1 MSEELKLKVA
11 EALPKDAGRGYAR
24 LDPADMAKLNLSVGD
39 IVQLNS
45 KKGMGIAK
53 LMPTYPDM
61 RNKGIVQLD
70 GLTRRNAGL
79 SLDEKVQIEPVS
91 CKHAT
96 RIVLIPTTIT
106 PSQRDLDYI
115 GSLLDGLPVQ
125 KGDLLRAHLFG
136 SRSADFRVDST
147 TPAGAV
153 LINPTTTLVISK
165 SSEAKNTSPD
175 TQRLSYEDVG
185 GLKGQVRRIREMI
198 ELPLRYPEV
207 FERLGIDAPKGVLLT
222 GPPGCG
228 KTLIARIIAQETD
241 AQFFTISGPEI
252 VHKFYGESEAHLRKI
267 FEEAGRKGPS
277 IIFLDEIDSI
287 APRRDKVVGDVEK
300 RIVAQLLALM
310 DGLKSRG
317 KVIVIAA
324 TNLPNALDPALRRP
338 GRFDRE
344 ITIPIPDRE
353 GRREIIEIHS
363 TGMPLNADV
372 DLNVIADVTHGFVGA
387 DLEALCREAAMSAL
401 RRLLP
406 EIDFSAAELPYD
418 RLAALTVTMDD
429 FRAALCEV
437 SPSAIRELFVDI
449 PDVRWEDVGGL
460 DDVRRR
466 LIESVEWPIKYPD
479 LYLQAGVKPPKGLL
493 LAGPPGV
500 GKTLIA
506 KAVANESGVNV
517 ISVKGPALM
526 SRYVGDS
533 EQGVRE
539 LFHKARQAS
548 PCIIFLDEVDSV
560 VPARGEGAT
569 DSHVAERVLS
579 QFLSEMDGLEE
590 LKGVFVMGATNRA
603 DLIDPAMLRP
613 GRFDEIIELGLPD
626 EDARRQILA
635 VHLRNKPL
643 GANIR
648 AEDLAARC
656 HDASGAELAAVCNR
670 AALAALRRAV
680 QQSKEP
686 VLSQSKG
693 DEVPVKLTVRIELHD
708 FDEVIAEMFGD
719 EA

>member
-1 MSEELKLKVA
+1 MTHEIKLKVV
-11 EALPKDAGRGYAR
+11 EALPKDIGRAYAR
-24 LDPADMAKLNLSVGD
+24 LDPADMSKLGLSVGD
-39 IVQLNS
+39 IVKLTS
-45 KKGMGIAK
+45 KKGFGIAK
-53 LMPTYPDM
+53 IMPTYPDM
-61 RNKGIVQLD
+61 RNQGIVQLD

-79 SLDEKVQIEPVS
+79 SLDEKVAIQVIA
-91 CKHAT
+91 CKQAT
-96 RIVLIPTTIT
+96 RITLIPTSIK
-106 PSQRDLDYI
+106 PSARDLEYI

-125 KGDLLRAHLFG
+125 KGDLVRVNLFG
-136 SRSADFRVDST
+136 SRSTEFKVEST
-147 TPAGAV
+147 APVGAV
-153 LINPTTTLVISK
+153 LINPTTVLAMGQGVGEK
-165 SSEAKNTSPD
+165 SANTP
-175 TQRLSYEDVG
+175 RLSYEDVG
-185 GLKGQVRRIREMI
+185 GLKGQIRRIREMI
-198 ELPLRYPEV
+198 ELPLRYPEI
-207 FERLGIDAPKGVLLT
+207 FDRLGIDAPKGVLLT

-267 FEEAGRKGPS
+267 FDEASSKGPS

-310 DGLKSRG
+310 DGLKGRG

-344 ITIPIPDRE
+344 ISIPIPDRE
-353 GRREIIEIHS
+353 GRREIMEIHS
-363 TGMPLNADV
+363 TGMPLDADV
-372 DLNVIADVTHGFVGA
+372 ELNVLADITHGFVGA

-406 EIDFSAAELPYD
+406 EIDFSASDLPYE
-418 RLAALTVTMDD
+418 RLAELTVTMDD

-460 DDVRRR
+460 DHIRHR
-466 LIESVEWPIKYPD
+466 LVESIEWPIKYPE
-479 LYLQAGVKPPKGLL
+479 LFTQAGIKPPKGLL

-539 LFHKARQAS
+539 LFLKARQAS

-560 VPARGEGAT
+560 VPARGEGST

-579 QFLSEMDGLEE
+579 QFLTEMDGLEE
-590 LKGVFVMGATNRA
+590 LNGVFVMGATNRV
-603 DLIDPAMLRP
+603 DLIDPAILRP
-613 GRFDEIIELGLPD
+613 GRFDDVIELGLPND
-626 EDARRQILA
+626 DAKLQILT

-643 GANIR
+643 AENINVESI
-648 AEDLAARC
+648 AQRC
-656 HDASGAELAAVCNR
+656 INASGAELAAVCNR
-670 AALAALRRAV
+670 AALVALRRTIAAHAQEDGANLSV
-680 QQSKEP
+680 S
-686 VLSQSKG
+686 VLIEK
-693 DEVPVKLTVRIELHD
+693 DDFEEVMT
-708 FDEVIAEMFGD
+708 EMFGSGSD
-719 EA
+719 E

>member
-1 MSEELKLKVA
+1 MTYEIKLKVV
-11 EALPKDAGRGYAR
+11 EALPKDIGRAYAR
-24 LDPADMAKLNLSVGD
+24 LDPADMSKLGLSIGD
-39 IVQLNS
+39 IVQLAS
-45 KKGMGIAK
+45 KKSFGIAK
-53 LMPTYPDM
+53 IMPTYPDM
-61 RNKGIVQLD
+61 RNQGIVQLD

-79 SLDEKVQIEPVS
+79 SLDEKAAIQVVA
-91 CKHAT
+91 CKQAT
-96 RIVLIPTTIT
+96 RITLIPTSIK
-106 PSQRDLDYI
+106 PSARDLEYI

-125 KGDLLRAHLFG
+125 KGDLVRVNLFG
-136 SRSADFRVDST
+136 SRSTEFKVEST
-147 TPAGAV
+147 APVGAV
-153 LINPTTTLVISK
+153 LINPTTALAMGQGVGEK
-165 SSEAKNTSPD
+165 STNTP
-175 TQRLSYEDVG
+175 RLSYEDVG

-198 ELPLRYPEV
+198 ELPLRYPEI
-207 FERLGIDAPKGVLLT
+207 FDRLGIDAPKGVLLT

-267 FEEAGRKGPS
+267 FDEASSKGPS

-310 DGLKSRG
+310 DGLKGRG

-344 ITIPIPDRE
+344 ISIPIPDRE
-353 GRREIIEIHS
+353 GRREIMEIHS
-363 TGMPLNADV
+363 TGMPLDADV
-372 DLNVIADVTHGFVGA
+372 ELNVLADITHGFVGA

-406 EIDFSAAELPYD
+406 EIDFSASDLPYE
-418 RLAALTVTMDD
+418 RLSELTVTMDD
-429 FRAALCEV
+429 FRAALREV

-460 DDVRRR
+460 DHIRHR
-466 LIESVEWPIKYPD
+466 LVESIEWPIKYPE
-479 LYLQAGVKPPKGLL
+479 LFTQAGIKPPKGLL

-539 LFHKARQAS
+539 LFLKARQAS

-560 VPARGEGAT
+560 VPARGEGST

-579 QFLSEMDGLEE
+579 QFLTEMDGLEE
-590 LKGVFVMGATNRA
+590 LNGVFVMGATNRV

-613 GRFDEIIELGLPD
+613 GRFDDVIELGLPNN
-626 EDARRQILA
+626 DAKLQILM

-643 GANIR
+643 AKNINVE
-648 AEDLAARC
+648 AIAQRC
-656 HDASGAELAAVCNR
+656 VNVSGAELAAVCNR
-670 AALAALRRAV
+670 AALVALRRTIATHAQEDGANLNV
-680 QQSKEP
+680 S
-686 VLSQSKG
+686 VLIEK
-693 DEVPVKLTVRIELHD
+693 DDFEEVMT
-708 FDEVIAEMFGD
+708 EMFGSASD
-719 EA
+719 K

>member
-1 MSEELKLKVA
+1 MTYDIKLKVV
-11 EALPKDAGRGYAR
+11 EALPKDMGRAYAR
-24 LDPADMAKLNLSVGD
+24 MDPTEMSKLGLSVGD
-39 IVQLNS
+39 IVQLTS
-45 KKGMGIAK
+45 KKGFGIAK
-53 LMPTYPDM
+53 IMPTYPDM
-61 RNKGIVQLD
+61 RNQGIVQLD

-79 SLDEKVQIEPVS
+79 SLDEKADIQEMT
-91 CKHAT
+91 CKQAA
-96 RIVLIPTTIT
+96 RITLIPTSIK
-106 PSQRDLDYI
+106 PSARDLEYI

-125 KGDLLRAHLFG
+125 KGDLVRVNLFG
-136 SRSADFRVDST
+136 SRSTEFKVEST
-147 TPAGAV
+147 APVGAV
-153 LINPTTTLVISK
+153 LINPTTALAMGQGVGEK
-165 SSEAKNTSPD
+165 STNTP
-175 TQRLSYEDVG
+175 RLSYEDVG

-198 ELPLRYPEV
+198 ELPLRYPEI
-207 FERLGIDAPKGVLLT
+207 FDRLGIDAPKGVLLT

-267 FEEAGRKGPS
+267 FDEASSKGPS

-310 DGLKSRG
+310 DGLKGRG

-344 ITIPIPDRE
+344 ISIPIPDRE
-353 GRREIIEIHS
+353 GRREIMEIHS
-363 TGMPLNADV
+363 TGMPLDADV
-372 DLNVIADVTHGFVGA
+372 ELNVLADITHGFVGA

-406 EIDFSAAELPYD
+406 EIDFSASDLPYE
-418 RLAALTVTMDD
+418 RLSELTVTMDD
-429 FRAALCEV
+429 FRAALREV

-460 DDVRRR
+460 DHIRHR
-466 LIESVEWPIKYPD
+466 LVESIEWPIKYPE
-479 LYLQAGVKPPKGLL
+479 LFTQAGIKPPKGLL

-539 LFHKARQAS
+539 LFLKARQAS

-560 VPARGEGAT
+560 VPARGEGST

-579 QFLSEMDGLEE
+579 QFLTEMDGLEE
-590 LKGVFVMGATNRA
+590 LNGVFVMGATNRV

-613 GRFDEIIELGLPD
+613 GRFDDVIELGLPNN
-626 EDARRQILA
+626 DAKLQILM

-643 GANIR
+643 AKNINVE
-648 AEDLAARC
+648 AIAQRC
-656 HDASGAELAAVCNR
+656 VNVSGAELAAVCNR
-670 AALAALRRAV
+670 AALVALRRTIATHAQEDGANLNV
-680 QQSKEP
+680 S
-686 VLSQSKG
+686 VLIEK
-693 DEVPVKLTVRIELHD
+693 DDFEEVMT
-708 FDEVIAEMFGD
+708 EMFGSASD
-719 EA
+719 K

>member
-1 MSEELKLKVA
+1 
-11 EALPKDAGRGYAR
+11 
-24 LDPADMAKLNLSVGD
+24 MAQLNLAVGD
-39 IVQLNS
+39 IVQVSS
-45 KKGMGIAK
+45 KKGRAIAK
-53 LMPTYPDM
+53 LMPTYPDL
-61 RNKGIVQLD
+61 RGHESVQLD

-79 SLDEKVQIEPVS
+79 TLDEKALIEPVQ
-91 CKHAT
+91 CQPAT
-96 RIVLIPTTIT
+96 RIVLTPTTIN
-106 PSQRDLDYI
+106 PNPRDLDYI
-115 GSLLDGLPVQ
+115 GSLLDGLPV
-125 KGDLLRAHLFG
+125 KTGDLLRAHLFG
-136 SRSADFRVDST
+136 SRSAEFKVDST
-147 TPAGAV
+147 QPEGAV
-153 LINPTTTLVISK
+153 LINPTTALVINQSK
-165 SSEAKNTSPD
+165 EAKKAGVSA
-175 TQRLSYEDVG
+175 QRLSYEDVG

-207 FERLGIDAPKGVLLT
+207 FERLGIDAPKGVLLS

-267 FEEAGRKGPS
+267 FEDAAKKGPS

-287 APRRDKVVGDVEK
+287 APHRDKVVGDVEK

-324 TNLPNALDPALRRP
+324 TNLPNAIDPALRRP

-344 ITIPIPDRE
+344 ISIPIPDRD

-363 TGMPLNADV
+363 RGMPLNSDV
-372 DLNVIADVTHGFVGA
+372 ELNIVADVTHGFVGA
-387 DLEALCREAAMSAL
+387 DLEDLCREAAMSAL
-401 RRLLP
+401 RRLFP
-406 EIDFSAAELPYD
+406 EIDFSAAEIPYE
-418 RLAALTVTMDD
+418 RLVALTVTMDD

-460 DDVRRR
+460 DAIRRR
-466 LIESVEWPIKYPD
+466 LIESVQWPIKYPE
-479 LYLQAGVKPPKGLL
+479 LYQQAGVKPPKGLL

-506 KAVANESGVNV
+506 KAIANESGVNV

-560 VPARGEGAT
+560 VPARGEGST

-590 LKGVFVMGATNRA
+590 LKGVFVMGATNRV

-626 EDARRQILA
+626 EEARQQILT
-635 VHLRNKPL
+635 VHLRHKPI
-643 GANIR
+643 ADDISVE
-648 AEDLAARC
+648 ALAARC
-656 HDASGAELAAVCNR
+656 IDASGAELAAVCNR
-670 AALAALRRAV
+670 AALSALRRVV
-680 QQSKEP
+680 QSHEGETIPTQ
-686 VLSQSKG
+686 LN
-693 DEVPVKLTVRIELHD
+693 VKIEQAD
-708 FDEVIAEMFGD
+708 FDAVIFDMFGD
-719 EA
+719 EGLR